1 MAAVLLAIIPVG
13 TVTLRFNTAS
23 GQRVPVVLSHVCAC
37 HAINSHPSS
46 MMARRGGRPR
56 LSVMDASV
64 SATRAELL
72 ARCSAAPP
80 NGVGASLEEDN
91 AVHAIVTELE
101 VFCRPEPT
109 RMPLSGVWQL
119 VYTSSTGGS
128 SGKVGPFVGRVTQ
141 TMVDDSIFI
150 NAVEFFGGAVRL
162 ALEAERE
169 VLDSKR
175 IRVTFRET
183 AVSVF
188 GRQVFRKAIEGSGV
202 WVQRYVDEG
211 LRVMDTP
218 SLFVLRKVGDVNDS
232 SMSV

>member
-1 MAAVLLAIIPVG
+1 MAAAAALSII
-13 TVTLRFNTAS
+13 
-23 GQRVPVVLSHVCAC
+23 AC
-37 HAINSHPSS
+37 HALTLSSHPFGKMSQRS
-46 MMARRGGRPR
+46 GRPC
-56 LSVMDASV
+56 LSVVGASV
-64 SATRAELL
+64 SATRAQLL
-72 ARCSAAPP
+72 AGCAAAPL
-80 NGVGASLEEDN
+80 NGVGASSEEDS
-91 AVHAIVTELE
+91 AVQAAVTKLE
-101 VFCRPEPT
+101 AYCRPEPA

-128 SGKVGPFVGRVTQ
+128 SGKVGPFVGAVTQ
-141 TMVDDSIFI
+141 TMVDDSVFT

-188 GRQVFRKAIEGSGV
+188 GLTVIRKATNGSGV
-202 WVQRYVDEG
+202 WVQRYVDED

-218 SLFVLRKVGDVNDS
+218 SLFVLTKVGDA
-232 SMSV
+232 